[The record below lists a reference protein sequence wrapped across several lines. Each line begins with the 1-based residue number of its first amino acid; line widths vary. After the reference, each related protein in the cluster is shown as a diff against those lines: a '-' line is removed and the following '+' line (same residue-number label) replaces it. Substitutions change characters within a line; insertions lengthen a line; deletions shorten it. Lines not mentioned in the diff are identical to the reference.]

1 MMLAASCCNGRR
13 RRHDIVSHNC
23 SRDRA
28 VPQHYARAIG
38 DDEVFN
44 ELVMT
49 SMLRHPNG
57 GVATLDAPSRIDR
70 KKKVMMDARM
80 DARMDDSPVDTAK
93 SWEPHTHLQ
102 ISINIYKYL
111 PTSTDV

>member
-1 MMLAASCCNGRR
+1 M
-13 RRHDIVSHNC
+13 IVPCHSIT
-23 SRDRA
+23 R
-28 VPQHYARAIG
+28 VPLGTTKFFFY
-38 DDEVFN
+38 